1 MLGIILQA
9 GKVGSLDTK
18 INIAYNRAMTTE
30 IHTKNQIVFRMD
42 EQTDEMLRIA
52 EDGFYVRGIKV
63 PVDDQEAL
71 TVYNSFQQ
79 WLVWAQLQKQ
89 NG

>member
-42 EQTDEMLRIA
+42 DQSEEMLRIA
-52 EDGFYVRGIKV
+52 QDGFYVRGVRV
-63 PVDDQEAL
+63 PVDDKEAE

-79 WLVWAQLQKQ
+79 WLAWAQLQRQ
-89 NG
+89 